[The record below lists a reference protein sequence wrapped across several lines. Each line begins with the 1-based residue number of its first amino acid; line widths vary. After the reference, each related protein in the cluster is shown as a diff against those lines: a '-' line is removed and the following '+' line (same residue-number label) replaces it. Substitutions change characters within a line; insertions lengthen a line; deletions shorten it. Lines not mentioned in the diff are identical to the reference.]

1 MLAWPIYSNFNS
13 NKHNYIDEQKELL
26 QMTEKQ
32 LITLYNET
40 WKNYDKFRFIPFV
53 GHTETDRTGEFVN
66 FSEENGRFVNRP
78 ENCIRNIYLYG
89 GSTTFG
95 YNVADDQTIGYY
107 LQLLFKENACIYNHG
122 RAYFYS
128 KQENNL
134 FINHLENKNKINDAI
149 FLDGINERCGG
160 YEYMNHINNSFNL
173 LVERPFL
180 MWKISLNS
188 FLKTLPVVQLA
199 NSLTS
204 SDRWIQDNN
213 NNILTI
219 KSCISNIKLN
229 DLYEERVSVRT
240 AICNQSDINCFSFLQ
255 PMAGSSG
262 NQLPALLSNEKSE
275 IFKKKYNLLKQS
287 NGIIDL
293 RYLLENT
300 NELSYIDGVH
310 YSPKTNEIIAK
321 ELFKYLN

>member
-1 MLAWPIYSNFNS
+1 
-13 NKHNYIDEQKELL
+13 
-26 QMTEKQ
+26 
-32 LITLYNET
+32 
-40 WKNYDKFRFIPFV
+40 
-53 GHTETDRTGEFVN
+53 
-66 FSEENGRFVNRP
+66 
-78 ENCIRNIYLYG
+78 
-89 GSTTFG
+89 
-95 YNVADDQTIGYY
+95 
-107 LQLLFKENACIYNHG
+107 
-122 RAYFYS
+122 
-128 KQENNL
+128 
-134 FINHLENKNKINDAI
+134 
-149 FLDGINERCGG
+149 
-160 YEYMNHINNSFNL
+160 
-173 LVERPFL
+173 